1 MVEIDSNDMSFVLL
15 SIRVSVTFQNGVI
28 LELYPYSSEGKGTIR
43 MLYEEIVDEM
53 VQRIERGLLKPG
65 NKLPSIRNLSQDF
78 TCSKNTVIKAYVE
91 LEKRHIIY
99 SVPQSGYYV
108 VEGYRGREKT
118 EETQVDIDFLS
129 AGPDRQAMPYRDFQH
144 CINQAIE
151 RYKEEMF
158 TYSDIQGLYS
168 LRVQLARHLQELQ
181 VFTVPERIY
190 VVSGSQQALHLLVS
204 LPFPS
209 GKRNICLEQPTH
221 AGFIES
227 IRQHG
232 REAYGIEVGKKGI
245 DLKQLEQLFK
255 HNDIKLFYT
264 VSRFHNPT
272 GYSHT
277 NEERRRIVELAQ
289 QYDVYIM
296 EDDYMG
302 DLDSNAKTD
311 PMFAYDPSG
320 RVIYVKSFSK
330 VMLPGLRLG
339 LAVLPDELRADYLRA
354 KFAADVHTPMLT
366 QGALEIYL
374 QSGMFNAHI
383 NRMRQ
388 LYSRKAALLQQAYQ
402 AWLPAVAAY
411 SGSLSGFYSTIEL
424 PIPLKAKQLADYLK
438 EQRVLVDHAER
449 MYLPQFAKDNVIRL
463 SISQVEEAL
472 IEEGV
477 QIIARGITELLSR
490 RTEVRFV
497 SKAQG

>member
-1 MVEIDSNDMSFVLL
+1 MI
-15 SIRVSVTFQNGVI
+15 
-28 LELYPYSSEGKGTIR
+28 
-43 MLYEEIVDEM
+43 YEEIVDEIM
-53 VQRIERGLLKPG
+53 KRIEDGSLKPG
-65 NKLPSIRNLSQDF
+65 NKLPSIRALSQDF
-78 TCSKNTVIKAYVE
+78 ACSKNTAIKAYIE

-108 VEGYRGREKT
+108 VEGYRRREQT
-118 EETQVDIDFLS
+118 EETDATIDFLS
-129 AGPDRQAMPYRDFQH
+129 AGPDRHAMPYLDFQH

-158 TYSDIQGLYS
+158 TYSDIQGLQS
-168 LRVQLARHLQELQ
+168 LRFQLARHLQDLQ

-204 LPFPS
+204 LPFPN
-209 GKRNICLEQPTH
+209 GKQNICLEQPTH

-227 IRQHG
+227 IRHYG
-232 REAYGIEVGKKGI
+232 KESYGIEVGREGI
-245 DLKQLEQLFK
+245 DLKRLEQLFK
-255 HNDIKLFYT
+255 HHDIKLFYM

-277 NEERRRIVELAQ
+277 NESRKRIVELAQ
-289 QYDVYIM
+289 QYDVYII

-302 DLDSNAKTD
+302 DLDSNPKND

-339 LAVLPDELRADYLRA
+339 LAVIPDELREAFLRA

-383 NRMRQ
+383 DRMRK
-388 LYSRKAALLQQAYQ
+388 LYSRKATLLQRAFQD
-402 AWLPAVAAY
+402 WLPAEASY

-424 PIPLKAKQLADYLK
+424 PVPIKAKQMAQYL
-438 EQRVLVDHAER
+438 ENQHVLVDQAER
-449 MYLPQFAKDNVIRL
+449 MFLPDFAKDNVVRL
-463 SISQVEEAL
+463 SISQVEEDL
-472 IEEGV
+472 IEKGI
-477 QIIARGITELLSR
+477 QMIAKGITELINR
-490 RTEVRFV
+490 RIEVRFA
-497 SKAQG
+497 SQSSAQ